1 MNSPHLSLDLF
12 TQVSSDYEKHQ
23 YLVLAGLKK
32 TEEQFYQNKIYPHLM
47 ELVKLYKSLNEIKK
61 KLEDLREEFPKKI
74 KNIDLVNRK
83 IEYQVVFVEES
94 DINLVEDLINWA
106 LPHIQKVL
114 EKGVTIHEFVEK
126 DISIEH
132 VGIVPNYK
140 EEGYFFIPDRLA
152 SELRLYQF
160 ELSIFQSSDDNYRSL
175 KTEHVKSLEMG
186 MARFSPNSI
195 KLELIREKK
204 DLPNPATYNFDTNLE
219 FPFNETIFPVA
230 KRKLMQKIYTD

>member
-23 YLVLAGLKK
+23 YLILAGLKK

-61 KLEDLREEFPKKI
+61 KLEDLRKEFPKKI

-83 IEYQVVFVEES
+83 IEYEVVFVEDS
-94 DINLVEDLINWA
+94 DINLAEDLINWA
-106 LPHIQKVL
+106 LPYIQKVL

-126 DISIEH
+126 DLSIEH

-160 ELSIFQSSDDNYRSL
+160 ELSIFQSSDDSYRSL
-175 KTEHVKSLEMG
+175 KTEHVKSLELG
-186 MARFSPNSI
+186 MAMFSPNSI